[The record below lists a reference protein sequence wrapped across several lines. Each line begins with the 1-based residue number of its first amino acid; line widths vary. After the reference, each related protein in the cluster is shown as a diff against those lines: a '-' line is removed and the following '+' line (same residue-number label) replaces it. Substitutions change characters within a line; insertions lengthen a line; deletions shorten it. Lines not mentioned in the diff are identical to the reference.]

1 MVYGKTL
8 EKHKNSRILYIIKNK
23 NKGFMVNTK
32 IKKRGRPS
40 TEMNTNEVKRRGR
53 PSTKLFVS
61 TFNPDEIKLFRGSDL
76 KFSDSLFQP
85 MKTNREIDTILSTDG
100 GLMPG
105 TNMVLVGGPGS
116 GKSTIALD
124 MLSDFTNQGYKCL
137 FVSAEMDEIAH
148 YKYCKRMP
156 KFQNVQTLFL
166 KNYANDIKNTIE
178 YIFDLGYDVIAI
190 DSIAEV
196 IEMYKDTYRTTESAA
211 EFWLLNLQDKHKK
224 GGNDSGFYT
233 TFINIQQ
240 VTKAGEFAGSNR
252 LKHMTDGMCH
262 VERNKDDLQR
272 SLHFSKN
279 RDCDKDFKVYF
290 NIFQDHIHYSYETS
304 ND

>member
-1 MVYGKTL
+1 VGNIWKSVKTVVYLG
-8 EKHKNSRILYIIKNK
+8 IIKNK
-23 NKGFMVNTK
+23 NKDFMIN
-32 IKKRGRPS
+32 IEMKKRGRPS
-40 TEMNTNEVKRRGR
+40 KAMNTNETKRRGR

-61 TFNPDEIKLFRGSDL
+61 TFNPDEVKLFRGSDL
-76 KFSDSLFQP
+76 RFSDSLFQP

-116 GKSTIALD
+116 GKSTVALD
-124 MLSDFTNQGYKCL
+124 MLADFTNQGYKCL

-166 KNYANDIKNTIE
+166 KNYADNIKDAIE
-178 YIFDLGYDVIAI
+178 YVFDQGYDVIAI

-211 EFWLLNLQDKHKK
+211 EFWFLNLQDKHKK
-224 GGNDSGFYT
+224 GGNGPGFYT

-240 VTKAGEFAGSNR
+240 VTKAGDFAGSNR
-252 LKHMTDGMCH
+252 LKHMTDAMCH
-262 VERNKDDLQR
+262 VERDKDGLQR

-279 RDCDKDFKVYF
+279 RDCDKDYKVYF
-290 NIFQDHIHYSYETS
+290 SIFQDFVHYSYETT